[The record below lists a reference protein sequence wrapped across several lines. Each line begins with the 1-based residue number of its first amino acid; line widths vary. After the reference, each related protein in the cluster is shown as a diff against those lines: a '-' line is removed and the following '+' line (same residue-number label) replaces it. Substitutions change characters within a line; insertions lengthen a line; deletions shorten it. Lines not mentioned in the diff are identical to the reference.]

1 MIGAGA
7 RLVHLMAQLVTVD
20 PDGTQSLH
28 LPGDG
33 ALPAAAAS
41 GQADDVRAR
50 SEVGRVLV
58 RRKEETH
65 G

>member
-1 MIGAGA
+1 
-7 RLVHLMAQLVTVD
+7 MAQLVTVD

-58 RRKEETH
+58 RSKEETH